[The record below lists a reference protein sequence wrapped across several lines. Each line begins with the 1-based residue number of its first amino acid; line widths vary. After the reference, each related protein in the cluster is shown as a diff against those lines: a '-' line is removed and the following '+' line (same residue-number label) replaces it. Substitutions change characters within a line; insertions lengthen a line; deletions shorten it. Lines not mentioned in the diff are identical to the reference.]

1 MSEDRPVVYQDDSWR
16 NRAMLAGG
24 IIGSLIGVSAAYLYV
39 RASEEASESGSPKSL
54 KTGDA
59 VRVGVA
65 LTALVRQIAE
75 LGGRK

>member
-1 MSEDRPVVYQDDSWR
+1 MSEDKPVVYQDEGWR
-16 NRAMLAGG
+16 TRAMLAGG

-39 RASEEASESGSPKSL
+39 RASDEGSEGRAPKRL

-75 LGGRK
+75 LGTRK